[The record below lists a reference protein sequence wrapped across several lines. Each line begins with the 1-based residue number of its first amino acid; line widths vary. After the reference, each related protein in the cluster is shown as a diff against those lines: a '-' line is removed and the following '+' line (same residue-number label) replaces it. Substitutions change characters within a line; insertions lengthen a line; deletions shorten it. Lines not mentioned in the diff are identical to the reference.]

1 MRERNTRGETPQII
15 IALTTNAQESK
26 TVDYFE
32 RAILHVRS
40 GTLSRL
46 ARGEACGTRLP
57 NICSA
62 IWLSLNNEY
71 WSYVKNI
78 RKRPLLARLAM
89 TRMRRTFDALLASC
103 VPPPVLSLLRGRQDT
118 RQRAPVSRPSSPLTR
133 VEARVYAAI
142 MLNPHARYREIAAA
156 LHVCTTTVYKA
167 VRRLKELGYLRRA
180 GARKNGRW
188 ELLRP
193 AAPSLF
199 PNGEVMNKSRGD
211 IEIREKSAADTLP
224 PLAARTLAA
233 LRRAHSATYA
243 ALADTIG
250 ACQASVYIALR
261 QLKRLGYIRRAG
273 GRKRGAWE
281 LLH

>member
-1 MRERNTRGETPQII
+1 MAMIERNTRGETPQII
-15 IALTTNAQESK
+15 IALTTNARENR

-46 ARGEACGTRLP
+46 ARGEECATRLP

-62 IWLSLNNEY
+62 VWFSLTSEY

-78 RKRPLLARLAM
+78 RRRPLLARLAM
-89 TRMRRTFDALLASC
+89 TRMRRIFDALLASC
-103 VPPPVLSLLRGRQDT
+103 VPPPVLSLLRGRGET
-118 RQRAPVSRPSSPLTR
+118 SRSAPVSRPSSPLTR
-133 VEARVYAAI
+133 VEAQVYAAI
-142 MLNPHARYREIAAA
+142 ARNPHVRYREIASA
-156 LHVCTTTVYKA
+156 LHVCSTTVYKA
-167 VRRLKELGYLRRA
+167 VRRLKELGYLRRV
-180 GARKNGRW
+180 GARKNGHW

-193 AAPSLF
+193 ALF
-199 PNGEVMNKSRGD
+199 LNSGVMNKSRGD
-211 IEIREKSAADTLP
+211 IEIKEKSAADTLT
-224 PLAARTLAA
+224 PLAARVHAA

-250 ACQASVYIALR
+250 VCQVSVYYAVR
-261 QLKRLGYIRRAG
+261 QLKRLGFIRRTG

-281 LLH
+281 LLR